1 MFEDAFHFNQDIGG
15 WDTSNVTDMSYMFSG
30 AQSFNQDIG
39 GWDTSNVHRLVFDDE
54 PDSDDSDDESSPLPS
69 VPRISGIDVPRA
81 TIECPICTENM
92 PQVVCIPCGHT
103 IVLHSLPSEVD
114 KADVPDLSCHSG
126 KVPSSIL

>member
-1 MFEDAFHFNQDIGG
+1 MHVCTSHVTDMSCMFEDAFH
-15 WDTSNVTDMSYMFSG
+15 
-30 AQSFNQDIG
+30 FNQDIG

-103 IVLHSLPSEVD
+103 
-114 KADVPDLSCHSG
+114 SCIACHQRWTRRTCPTCRATVE
-126 KVPSSIL
+126 KYHRVYYNITEI